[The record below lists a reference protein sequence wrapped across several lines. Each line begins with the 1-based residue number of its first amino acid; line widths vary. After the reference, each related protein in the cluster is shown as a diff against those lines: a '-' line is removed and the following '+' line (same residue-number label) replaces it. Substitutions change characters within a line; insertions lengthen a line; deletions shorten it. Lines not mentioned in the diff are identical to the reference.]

1 MAQFSLVEDSSRKIH
16 VQVARQIARKILSG
30 ELSPNEKIP
39 SEIELCDSFGVSRT
53 ALRESTKLLSA
64 KGLLLSKPKVG
75 TTIRPRNHWHFLD
88 PQLLEWIQD
97 LEDTKPFLSQFL
109 GLRKAIEPEACALA
123 ASNANS
129 EQRKELSVVF
139 QNMTVAADNYDYDMW
154 RENDHKFH
162 QLIFQSTSNQ
172 FFVPFGNILS
182 AIFKAFIDE
191 AAEGGR
197 FCVEEH
203 RDIYN
208 SIMAGD
214 GERARNASAVLLKDD
229 NQRLSKLEEAIA

>member
-1 MAQFSLVEDSSRKIH
+1 MAQFSLVEDSNRKIH

-30 ELSPNEKIP
+30 ELNPNEKLP
-39 SEIELCDSFGVSRT
+39 SEIELCNSFGVSRT

-75 TTIRPRNHWHFLD
+75 TTIRPRNNWHFLD

-97 LEDTKPFLSQFL
+97 IEDVKPFLSEFL
-109 GLRKAIEPEACALA
+109 GLRKAIEPEASALA
-123 ASNANS
+123 ALNATS

-139 QNMTVAADNYDYDMW
+139 QNMTVAAANFDYDMW
-154 RENDHKFH
+154 TENDQQFH
-162 QLIFQSTSNQ
+162 QMLFQSTGNQ
-172 FFVPFGNILS
+172 FFIPFGNILS
-182 AIFKAFIDE
+182 AIFKTFIDE

-197 FCVEEH
+197 FCIDEH
-203 RDIYN
+203 RAIYD

-214 GERARNASAVLLKDD
+214 ADRARTASAVLLKDE
-229 NQRLSKLEEAIA
+229 NQRLSNLEEAVA